1 MRSVYKCKNC
11 GEPGHNRATC
21 TNPTKPKPEPK
32 PEPAHKDR
40 RALLEER
47 YPGVAEK
54 LLTTPNAQLAAEYNV
69 SREYMRQLRNLFDVP
84 KIEPKVLPPD
94 AIEMLGKVPDTHIAE
109 FFDVSSSYVQLER
122 TKRNIPPASSNDYYD
137 RVIGLMR
144 DRVGVD
150 TDPVLAKKLNLPT
163 RVIFNFRLRNN
174 IPPARLSPMCKDFKP
189 IDRELVA
196 TLFYQG
202 ASDREIAKAVKSS
215 PGSIANVRYELKLSR
230 APQVPQAKD

>member
-94 AIEMLGKVPDTHIAE
+94 AI
-109 FFDVSSSYVQLER
+109 
-122 TKRNIPPASSNDYYD
+122 
-137 RVIGLMR
+137 
-144 DRVGVD
+144 
-150 TDPVLAKKLNLPT
+150 
-163 RVIFNFRLRNN
+163 
-174 IPPARLSPMCKDFKP
+174 
-189 IDRELVA
+189 
-196 TLFYQG
+196 
-202 ASDREIAKAVKSS
+202 
-215 PGSIANVRYELKLSR
+215 
-230 APQVPQAKD
+230 